1 MLPARDPYVSTA
13 GAPVVVQ
20 GTVISA
26 PTTTSTAGTGG
37 GAAHPMASS
46 SYNHATSS
54 TNYVQE
60 NFGDANADFVK
71 GEKQPKRCNDMA
83 FAILFYAHLAV
94 MAWVAATYVPEMT
107 SNMAEEYGDYAGGGR
122 RRMMDAPG
130 IALQSLAAAVLQRTA
145 PKKSERD
152 LQDNGEE
159 VDYGDVAFIMVVTGL
174 VGLAISAGT
183 LTFMMMFAS
192 ALIKMALIFNIVVS
206 LAMGIAGIVSGVMP
220 MAILGFLSF
229 AWSAFYARGVWPRIP
244 FAAQNLITA
253 TTAVKKNMGL
263 TAVAFSS
270 LGVMLGWSLWWAAS
284 FTSAMFVTSGCNA
297 AGVCEREAN
306 GLVVF
311 LFLVSF
317 YWSHQVIKNT
327 VHCAVA
333 GTVGTWWFAPHEASS
348 CCSSAVR
355 DSWIRSVTT
364 SFGSICF
371 GSLIGKSCF
380 ACYVAGSLI
389 FPSPFLNLSFISL
402 HFYLIILYYSCDNSG
417 HPRDCSADA

>member
-1 MLPARDPYVSTA
+1 MLPAKDPYVSTA

-20 GTVISA
+20 GTVVSA
-26 PTTTSTAGTGG
+26 PTTTSNSGAGG
-37 GAAHPMASS
+37 GAAHPMAAS

-94 MAWVAATYVPEMT
+94 MVWVAAAYVPEMT
-107 SNMAEEYGDYAGGGR
+107 SNMAEEYGGYAGGGR
-122 RRMMDAPG
+122 RR
-130 IALQSLAAAVLQRTA
+130 IRSLAAAAFQRTA
-145 PKKSERD
+145 PKESERD

-220 MAILGFLSF
+220 MTILGFLSF
-229 AWSAFYARGVWPRIP
+229 AWSAFYARAVWPRIP

-327 VHCAVA
+327 VHCTVA
-333 GTVGTWWFAPHEASS
+333 GTVGTWWFSPHEASS

-355 DSWIRSVTT
+355 DSWVRSVTT

-371 GSLIGKSCF
+371 GSLIGKSRF
-380 ACYVAGSLI
+380 VAGGWLI
-389 FPSPFLNLSFISL
+389 NISPTIF
-402 HFYLIILYYSCDNSG
+402 
-417 HPRDCSADA
+417 